1 MPRRKRRWF
10 QKANNISTP
19 MRFSKLDE
27 WLAWQETL
35 HPKAIDLGL
44 ARVRKVYE
52 TLLPAGS
59 ARPFTLTVGGTNG
72 KGSSVALLDSILR
85 TEGYRVGAY
94 TSPHLLRY
102 NERIKVNGESADDE
116 AICAAFERIERMR
129 NGTSLSFFE
138 FGTLAAL
145 QLFSASNLDVQILEV
160 GLGGRLDAV
169 NIIDPDGA
177 MIASIAIDH
186 RDWFGDSREAIAL
199 EKGGILRPDKPAIIG
214 DPSPPISLINF
225 AKAKGIGLSCLG
237 RDFGYERLNDG
248 WNWFGTG
255 KRLEHLPMPGI
266 AGEHQLHNASAVIEL
281 LRSVG
286 QYRPVSD
293 ASIGKG
299 LESVKLAGRYQYF
312 DWPVPVLLDVAHNPQ
327 AVEILAGYLRTRFPE
342 RQVHAVFAV
351 MRDKDIAGIINPM
364 KSLVQHWYLAPI
376 PLARTASEPELRALF
391 HKIGIDN
398 LEDGFGVATEAF
410 AAAKRNANK
419 DGLVLVFGTFPLV
432 SEFLAHNS

>member
-1 MPRRKRRWF
+1 
-10 QKANNISTP
+10 

-52 TLLPAGS
+52 TLLPAGN
-59 ARPFTLTVGGTNG
+59 ARTFTLTVGGTNG

-169 NIIDPDGA
+169 NIIDCD
-177 MIASIAIDH
+177 
-186 RDWFGDSREAIAL
+186 
-199 EKGGILRPDKPAIIG
+199 
-214 DPSPPISLINF
+214 
-225 AKAKGIGLSCLG
+225 
-237 RDFGYERLNDG
+237 
-248 WNWFGTG
+248 
-255 KRLEHLPMPGI
+255 
-266 AGEHQLHNASAVIEL
+266 
-281 LRSVG
+281 
-286 QYRPVSD
+286 
-293 ASIGKG
+293 
-299 LESVKLAGRYQYF
+299 
-312 DWPVPVLLDVAHNPQ
+312 
-327 AVEILAGYLRTRFPE
+327 
-342 RQVHAVFAV
+342 
-351 MRDKDIAGIINPM
+351 
-364 KSLVQHWYLAPI
+364 
-376 PLARTASEPELRALF
+376 
-391 HKIGIDN
+391 
-398 LEDGFGVATEAF
+398 
-410 AAAKRNANK
+410 
-419 DGLVLVFGTFPLV
+419 
-432 SEFLAHNS
+432 